1 MIPSIMDYRF
11 VQNGLQIHLVQLK
24 NIWDERDKRDALVIT
39 GLNTSLPYFSTMG
52 RMGHLHF

>member
-1 MIPSIMDYRF
+1 MDYRF

-39 GLNTSLPYFSTMG
+39 GLDTSPSYFSTMG
-52 RMGHLHF
+52 RMGHLNF

>member
-1 MIPSIMDYRF
+1 MDYRF